1 MWDGLKMS
9 ATRRFE
15 YDLGKGRRSN
25 RDRWY
30 EDAHVWCL
38 RVSSQSESNFVE
50 KIYMTEVGHFSVVF
64 HSMEPSEAVRQRGE
78 TLLRRLARLSPDI
91 MRGKMVIEGR
101 HRHHHQGNLYHVSIR
116 LHLPGL
122 DVEVSHDPERNH
134 AHEDVYVA
142 MRDACR
148 AAQRQL
154 RAYEDRRG
162 SKASRHER
170 ERFSNRPEQQAE

>member
-1 MWDGLKMS
+1 VTS
-9 ATRRFE
+9 Q
-15 YDLGKGRRSN
+15 LG
-25 RDRWY
+25 
-30 EDAHVWCL
+30 
-38 RVSSQSESNFVE
+38 SNFVE
-50 KIYMTEVGHFSVVF
+50 KINMTEVGHFSVVF

-78 TLLRRLARLSPDI
+78 ALLGRLARSSPDI
-91 MRGKMVIEGR
+91 MRGKMMIEGR

-122 DVEVSHDPERNH
+122 DVEVTHDPEINH

-154 RAYEDRRG
+154 RAYDDRRG
-162 SKASRHER
+162 AKASRHER
-170 ERFSNRPEQQAE
+170 KRWNLKTAVKEDENGADG